1 MKAKK
6 VTLNMR
12 NPDYEVA
19 SQLIIFLTSQEESI
33 DFLMPVD
40 PDKLGIPSYKKIIKN
55 PMDMKTIQMK
65 LKKMKYE
72 SISQVLD
79 DIQLI
84 WENCRIFNMNGS
96 VNII

>member
-1 MKAKK
+1 MKAKQA
-6 VTLNMR
+6 TLNVK
-12 NPDYEVA
+12 NPDYEIA
-19 SQLIIFLTSQEESI
+19 NKLIIFLKSQEECV

-55 PMDMKTIQMK
+55 PMDLKTMHMK
-65 LKKMKYE
+65 LKKIKYE

-79 DIQLI
+79 DINLI
-84 WENCRIFNMNGS
+84 WDNCRKFNQSGS